1 MISVACL
8 SGGMDSAV
16 LTALAAVE
24 CAPDLP
30 AALHVN
36 YGQRTEARELR
47 AFHHICDRFGIT
59 RRLVADLSF
68 FRAIGGSSLTDR
80 FLTVPVEPANDASI
94 PSTYVPFRNGVILSV
109 AAAWG
114 ESIAARRIYIGAVQT
129 DRTGYP
135 DCRRQFLESMAA
147 SIDLGTRSDTHLEV
161 RAPLVNLS
169 KAEIVRKGADLGV
182 PFELTWSCYTHEDLA
197 CGKCDSCRL
206 RLEAFTAAGVPD
218 PIPYANRSGS

>member
-1 MISVACL
+1 
-8 SGGMDSAV
+8 MDSAV
-16 LTALAAVE
+16 LTALAALE

-47 AFHHICDRFGIT
+47 AFHEICDRYRIT

-68 FRAIGGSSLTDR
+68 FRAIGGSSLTDPS
-80 FLTVPVEPANDASI
+80 LHVPLAPAPDSSV

-114 ESIAARRIYIGAVQT
+114 ESISAQRIYIGAVQT

-135 DCRRQFLESMAA
+135 DCRREFLESMSA
-147 SIDLGTRSDTHLEV
+147 SINLGTKSDTHLEI
-161 RAPLVNLS
+161 RAPLVGLT
-169 KAEIVRKGADLGV
+169 KDAIVRKGAELSV
-182 PFELTWSCYTHEDLA
+182 PFDLTWSCYTHEDLA
-197 CGKCDSCRL
+197 CGKCESCRL
-206 RLEAFTAAGVPD
+206 RLEAFQAAGVPD
-218 PIPYANRSGS
+218 PIPYRHS